1 MNKSILGLVAVGALI
16 AAPAMAADLR
26 MPVKAPYAPPPAVT
40 NWTGCYIDGGVGYGF
55 ADARHHV
62 DATGFGALTTD
73 VDSGAEGW
81 LGRVGAGCDYQIGP
95 RFVVGVFGD
104 YDFSNINGT
113 WSDPLLVSGSGN
125 NSSAWAVG
133 GRIGYLVT
141 PSLLTYFDGGY
152 TQMTSDQ
159 VNLSV
164 ALVAPGIPTAT
175 GLTIPGNTFS
185 GWFIGGGTE
194 YALSGI
200 LPVNGLFWRTEYRYA
215 QYQDAELSINCSSAA
230 LCGAVG
236 PTGLT
241 EHVRQH
247 QQTITSGLV
256 WRFNFSGR

>member
-1 MNKSILGLVAVGALI
+1 MKKLLLSSFAALALTAGSSAYGADLARPAPAYKAPPA
-16 AAPAMAADLR
+16 AAPA
-26 MPVKAPYAPPPAVT
+26 VS
-40 NWTGCYIDGGVGYGF
+40 WTGCYIDGGVGYGM
-55 ADARHHV
+55 ADVRHHV
-62 DATGFGALTTD
+62 DATGFGPITTD
-73 VDSGAEGW
+73 VDSGGEGW
-81 LGRVGAGCDYQIGP
+81 LGRVGAGCDYQIS

-113 WSDPLLVSGSGN
+113 WADPLFVSGAGN

-141 PSLLTYFDGGY
+141 PSLLTYVDGGY

-159 VNLSV
+159 VSLNLAIV
-164 ALVAPGIPTAT
+164 GIPPAT
-175 GLTIPGNTFS
+175 GLVIPSNTFS

-194 YALSGI
+194 YALTGI
-200 LPVNGLFWRTEYRYA
+200 LPINGLFWRTEYRYS
-215 QYQDAELSINCSSAA
+215 QYQSAELAINCSSAI

-241 EHVRQH
+241 EHVQQH

-256 WRFNFSGR
+256 WRFNFSGY